1 MSEKRF
7 EIIDS
12 ALIDGAKVI
21 KDNEKKYT
29 FPSTFE
35 TLFNYTKALN
45 ELDERYIAEFS
56 LRETLQQELQRVE
69 YENEQLK
76 KENRNLRFEMSM
88 YEQKIEEL
96 EKELNVND

>member
-1 MSEKRF
+1 MIKKRF
-7 EIIDS
+7 EIVESSI
-12 ALIDGAKVI
+12 IDGAKVI

-35 TLFNYTKALN
+35 TLFNYRKALN
-45 ELDERYIAEFS
+45 ELNDRYIDEFC

-76 KENRNLRFEMSM
+76 AKNEG
-88 YEQKIEEL
+88 L
-96 EKELNVND
+96 EKDLQETMKYF